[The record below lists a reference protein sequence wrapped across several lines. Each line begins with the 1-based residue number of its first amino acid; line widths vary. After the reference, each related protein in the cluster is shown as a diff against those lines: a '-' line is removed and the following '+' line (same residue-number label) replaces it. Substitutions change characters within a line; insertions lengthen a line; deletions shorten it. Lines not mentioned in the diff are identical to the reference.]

1 MLKSINNKLQEI
13 IDIFQIKQ
21 VVSKTLADFSKEPK
35 ATNTYTKFTVEYNG
49 ETYVYSKNAMCK
61 YCAQHYTAWK
71 KPYVA
76 GDRPIAV
83 DLDGKV
89 IEGGCPKFN

>member
-1 MLKSINNKLQEI
+1 M
-13 IDIFQIKQ
+13 
-21 VVSKTLADFSKEPK
+21 VSKTLADFSKEPK
-35 ATNTYTKFTVEYNG
+35 ATNTYTKFTVDYNG
-49 ETYVYSKNAMCK
+49 E
-61 YCAQHYTAWK
+61 
-71 KPYVA
+71 A